1 MKKRIS
7 TPANAA
13 EYKAL
18 DKRADKLETGKKPVI
33 TSGVVLWAI
42 VVIGATAYQTL
53 SAPNQLP
60 MPFNLVQLGTALV
73 VAVLLWVVLPV
84 FGLSM
89 FGGGARR
96 FSNIPSV
103 RGSQRAGRSLDLQP
117 IASGTGPVR
126 RFTPFA
132 ALVAS

>member
-18 DKRADKLETGKKPVI
+18 DKGADKLETGKKPVI

-84 FGLSM
+84 FGRSCSR
-89 FGGGARR
+89 GG
-96 FSNIPSV
+96 
-103 RGSQRAGRSLDLQP
+103 
-117 IASGTGPVR
+117 VR
-126 RFTPFA
+126 RSQIIPRSA
-132 ALVAS
+132 VRSARVAS